1 MPKWLGKNKG
11 GITMSK
17 EKKISKDEQLKFM
30 KNQYSDME
38 GWFNRSLELL
48 TNVYQRP
55 SEPGVR
61 SKIKEFLNDF
71 EIDPTHTGI

>member
-1 MPKWLGKNKG
+1 
-11 GITMSK
+11 MSK
-17 EKKISKDEQLKFM
+17 EKKMSKDEQLKFM

-71 EIDPTHTGI
+71 EIDPTETGI

>member
-1 MPKWLGKNKG
+1 
-11 GITMSK
+11 MSK
-17 EKKISKDEQLKFM
+17 EKKMSKDEQLNFM

-48 TNVYQRP
+48 VNVYQRP

-61 SKIKEFLNDF
+61 SKVKEFLNNF
-71 EIDPTHTGI
+71 EIDPTEAGI

>member
-1 MPKWLGKNKG
+1 
-11 GITMSK
+11 MSK

>member
-1 MPKWLGKNKG
+1 
-11 GITMSK
+11 MSK
-17 EKKISKDEQLKFM
+17 EKKMSKDEQLKFV

-48 TNVYQRP
+48 VNVYQRP

-71 EIDPTHTGI
+71 EIDPTDSGV

>member
-1 MPKWLGKNKG
+1 
-11 GITMSK
+11 MSK
-17 EKKISKDEQLKFM
+17 EKKMTKDEQLKFM

-71 EIDPTHTGI
+71 EIDPTETGI

>member
-1 MPKWLGKNKG
+1 
-11 GITMSK
+11 MSK
-17 EKKISKDEQLKFM
+17 EKKMSKDEQLKFM

-48 TNVYQRP
+48 VNVYQRP

-61 SKIKEFLNDF
+61 SKIKEFLTDF
-71 EIDPTHTGI
+71 EIDPTETGI

>member
-1 MPKWLGKNKG
+1 M
-11 GITMSK
+11 IK
-17 EKKISKDEQLKFM
+17 EKKMNKDEQLEFM

-48 TNVYQRP
+48 VNVYQRP

-71 EIDPTHTGI
+71 EIDPTDSGV

>member
-1 MPKWLGKNKG
+1 
-11 GITMSK
+11 MSK
-17 EKKISKDEQLKFM
+17 EKKMSKDEQLKFM

-48 TNVYQRP
+48 TNIYQRP

-71 EIDPTHTGI
+71 EIDPTETGI

>member
-1 MPKWLGKNKG
+1 
-11 GITMSK
+11 MSK
-17 EKKISKDEQLKFM
+17 EKKMSKDEQLKFI

-48 TNVYQRP
+48 VNVYQRP

-71 EIDPTHTGI
+71 EIDPTDSGV

>member
-1 MPKWLGKNKG
+1 
-11 GITMSK
+11 MSK
-17 EKKISKDEQLKFM
+17 EKKMNKDEQLEFM

-48 TNVYQRP
+48 VNVYQRP

-71 EIDPTHTGI
+71 EIDPTDSGV

>member
-1 MPKWLGKNKG
+1 
-11 GITMSK
+11 MSK
-17 EKKISKDEQLKFM
+17 EKKMNKDEQLKFM

-48 TNVYQRP
+48 VNVYQRP

-71 EIDPTHTGI
+71 EIDPTDSGV